1 MSDVI
6 PDDVA
11 AFVTERISSVAE
23 LEGLLILRH
32 DAQTKW
38 RARDLAS
45 RLYIKEK
52 EADELLRSLCE
63 IGLAARDGGEQPL
76 YCYRPASEELEVAVS
91 RVAKFYATHLVPV
104 TELIH
109 SRPRQRVQGF
119 ADAFKFRKD
128 G

>member
-6 PDDVA
+6 PDDIA

-23 LEGLLILRH
+23 LEGLLILRQ

-38 RARDLAS
+38 RSQDLAG

-63 IGLAARDGGEQPL
+63 TGLAARDSGEQPF
-76 YCYRPASEELEVAVS
+76 YCYRPASEDLEFTVS
-91 RVAKFYATHLVPV
+91 RLAQIYATHLVPV

>member
-6 PDDVA
+6 PDEIA
-11 AFVTERISSVAE
+11 AFVTERIGTVAE
-23 LEGLLILRH
+23 LEGLLILRQ
-32 DAQTKW
+32 DPQKTW
-38 RARDLAS
+38 RGEELAS

-52 EADELLRSLCE
+52 DADELLRSLCE
-63 IGLAARDGGEQPL
+63 NGLAAKAGGEGPV
-76 YCYRPASEELEVAVS
+76 YCYRPASVELELAVD
-91 RVAKFYATHLVPV
+91 RLATIYAKHLVPV

-109 SRPRQRVQGF
+109 SKPRQRVQGF